1 MKKIFFTLLLNMI
14 LVQLSLAQQ
23 TKVNNFMKSPL
34 ECTLQ
39 DTIYYYVSST
49 QYVTV
54 VYNEKGKVHDLKVFE
69 DPSLSLDPMVMQPKK
84 NEVIYCSIDKNGLM
98 NGMRIALTDGYLVSI
113 SANESDRLM
122 NWRYIFSRKS
132 NYLSLVGE
140 YHNGFPTKR
149 TLAFRNNGKIL
160 FDTDN
165 VASGEW
171 LKEL

>member
-1 MKKIFFTLLLNMI
+1 MNII
-14 LVQLSLAQQ
+14 LVQFSSAQQ
-23 TKVNNFMKSPL
+23 AKVNNFMKSPL

-54 VYNEKGKVHDLKVFE
+54 VYNEKGKVHDLKIFE
-69 DPSLSLDPMVMQPKK
+69 DPSFSLEPMVMQPKK
-84 NEVIYCSIDKNGLM
+84 NEVIYCNIDKNGLM
-98 NGMRIALTDGYLVSI
+98 NGMRIAIKDGYLVSI
-113 SANESDRLM
+113 SANESSRLM

-140 YHNGFPTKR
+140 YYNGFPTRR

-160 FDTDN
+160 FDTAN
-165 VASGEW
+165 VAVGEW